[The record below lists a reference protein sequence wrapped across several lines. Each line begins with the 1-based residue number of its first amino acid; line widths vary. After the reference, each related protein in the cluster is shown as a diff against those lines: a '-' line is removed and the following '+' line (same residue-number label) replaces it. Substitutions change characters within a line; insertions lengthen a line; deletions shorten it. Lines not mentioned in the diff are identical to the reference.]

1 MPVVKSLLEKNVL
14 EVEEFIQERYQPKT
28 EAFLSLHPQH
38 DQSENLQNLLN
49 NLQRAERQKEAFMAF
64 LSEYQKLK
72 KPVPKK
78 NLAAN
83 NPQRQAAIKQLISKE
98 ILTESHIQTD
108 RVIFDHTPLLQ
119 PKSLNEEQQNAL
131 IQIKNCFSQNKVCL
145 LHGVTSSGKTEV
157 YVKLITDALQQGKQV
172 LYLVPEIALTTQ
184 LVMRLQSYFGDSVA
198 VYHSKYNPNERV
210 EVWKKVLEQSS
221 KAQIV
226 IGARSAVFLPF
237 GKLGL
242 IVVDEEHETSYKQME
257 PAPRYNARDAA
268 VYLGAKQG
276 CHVILGTAT
285 PSIESYYNTQT
296 DKYQLVKLANRF
308 GEFASPDIQ
317 FIDLREA
324 YRKKQMNGHFSK
336 GLLEAIDRSLQAD
349 EKIILFKNRRG
360 FAPVLE
366 CLVCGYVPYCPNC
379 DVSLTFHQEKQ
390 QLKCHYCSYHESKQN
405 RCKACGSLDI
415 VNKGFGTEQVED
427 ELKKLFPKAAIG
439 RMDSDTTRG
448 KKSFEKLIDR
458 FEKGDIQILV
468 GTQMISKGLNFSG
481 VGLVGILQA
490 DDLLHQPNFRAHERC
505 YQMLSQV
512 AGRVGRGDLRGQVL
526 IQTFSPD
533 HPVLQNVKEGNY
545 TDLYREQI
553 LQRREFSYPPYNK
566 IIRLLLKHKQY
577 QKVHQA
583 ALWMATGLQKS
594 KLMAVLG
601 PETPEIGRI
610 RNEHLKQIILKL
622 NESQP
627 LSTQK
632 KMISYLRDKLLA
644 TNEYRSVKVVVDV
657 DAY

>member
-1 MPVVKSLLEKNVL
+1 
-14 EVEEFIQERYQPKT
+14 
-28 EAFLSLHPQH
+28 
-38 DQSENLQNLLN
+38 
-49 NLQRAERQKEAFMAF
+49 
-64 LSEYQKLK
+64 
-72 KPVPKK
+72 
-78 NLAAN
+78 
-83 NPQRQAAIKQLISKE
+83 
-98 ILTESHIQTD
+98 
-108 RVIFDHTPLLQ
+108 
-119 PKSLNEEQQNAL
+119 
-131 IQIKNCFSQNKVCL
+131 
-145 LHGVTSSGKTEV
+145 
-157 YVKLITDALQQGKQV
+157 
-172 LYLVPEIALTTQ
+172 
-184 LVMRLQSYFGDSVA
+184 
-198 VYHSKYNPNERV
+198 
-210 EVWKKVLEQSS
+210 
-221 KAQIV
+221 
-226 IGARSAVFLPF
+226 
-237 GKLGL
+237 
-242 IVVDEEHETSYKQME
+242 
-257 PAPRYNARDAA
+257 
-268 VYLGAKQG
+268 
-276 CHVILGTAT
+276 
-285 PSIESYYNTQT
+285 
-296 DKYQLVKLANRF
+296 
-308 GEFASPDIQ
+308 
-317 FIDLREA
+317 
-324 YRKKQMNGHFSK
+324 
-336 GLLEAIDRSLQAD
+336 
-349 EKIILFKNRRG
+349 
-360 FAPVLE
+360 
-366 CLVCGYVPYCPNC
+366 
-379 DVSLTFHQEKQ
+379 
-390 QLKCHYCSYHESKQN
+390 
-405 RCKACGSLDI
+405 
-415 VNKGFGTEQVED
+415 
-427 ELKKLFPKAAIG
+427 
-439 RMDSDTTRG
+439 MDSDTTRG

-594 KLMAVLG
+594 KLLAVLG

-622 NESQP
+622 NERQP